1 MKIQLSILFLLLC
14 VLFVYAEDAVAD
26 DDGAQADD
34 DGAVNDDAQNDD
46 QAIQYYDDD
55 AYKNY
60 DGDDFIKY
68 WGSYAILPKRCIV
81 YNDVDVIVF
90 SVFEK
95 GYNQCSDT
103 PTGTY
108 ITPVATFMDA
118 YLEQTAQDQEDQGV
132 DDYVVPDAA
141 AYTQCVNEVV
151 QNNEYWVQL
160 GCTDGNPLSL
170 SVNIYQDNTCTT
182 RDEEDGMDDS
192 NIDVSELQLPF
203 KKCLPCVYW
212 MDQDDADDQFYEN
225 KQKNAPLCSTAWQYK
240 NQCDRKCQRTG
251 LERWSLNGSHE
262 GSQWNTSDKI
272 LLCILALFG
281 CGMLVAI
288 LQKRRNMSNK
298 DALLEQ
304 AAMSAAG
311 LRQSH
316 VIGIFVLVIIV
327 ITVFALLGL
336 KNLTWAMLLITNT
349 ILFGYLMKLTI
360 DSGVSTGETV
370 IGPDGTIIRRG
381 DSSEDSSTES
391 SQANNGTYK
400 IPALT

>member
-1 MKIQLSILFLLLC
+1 MKIQSSIFLLFLSA
-14 VLFVYAEDAVAD
+14 VFVAAEDAVND
-26 DDGAQADD
+26 DDGAQVDD
-34 DGAVNDDAQNDD
+34 AVNDDAQNDD
-46 QAIQYYDDD
+46 NQAVQQYYDDD

-118 YLEQTAQDQEDQGV
+118 YMEQTAQDKEDQGV
-132 DDYVVPDAA
+132 DDYAVPDAA
-141 AYTQCVNEVV
+141 AYTQCSYEVV
-151 QNNEYWVQL
+151 EDNEYWVQL

-170 SVNIYQDNTCTT
+170 SVNIYSENTCTN
-182 RDEEDGMDDS
+182 RDEVDGMDDS

-240 NQCDRKCQRTG
+240 EKCDRKCQRTG

-288 LQKRRNMSNK
+288 LQKRRKMSNK

-311 LRQSH
+311 LQQSH
-316 VIGIFVLVIIV
+316 VIGIFILVIIV

-336 KNLTWAMLLITNT
+336 KNLTWAMLLIMNT
-349 ILFGYLMKLTI
+349 ILFGYLLKLTI

-370 IGPDGTIIRRG
+370 IGPDGTIIRRSDSD
-381 DSSEDSSTES
+381 DSSIES
-391 SQANNGTYK
+391 SQQNNGTYT